1 MPLTQGQK
9 VINWL
14 NNHPY
19 IDRYTAM
26 YNLRITNLTAVISDL
41 RQKGHDI
48 ETVEFKTKDGIK
60 YAKWAKGA
68 SWRIS
73 E

>member
-1 MPLTQGQK
+1 
-9 VINWL
+9 
-14 NNHPY
+14 
-19 IDRYTAM
+19 M

>member
-1 MPLTQGQK
+1 MTQGEK

-19 IDRYTAM
+19 IDRYQAM

-41 RQKGHDI
+41 RQKGYDI
-48 ETVEFKTKDGIK
+48 VTQEFKTKEGVK
-60 YAKWAKGA
+60 YAKWAKGEA
-68 SWRIS
+68 WQKSGR
-73 E
+73 